1 MCSVGS
7 SAMLLGGRLRDC
19 APLTNRFPPLTRR
32 RAMTA
37 ERYGPT
43 LPTGEYPV
51 VDLAFGSWP
60 PVRPG
65 GRYNYSADSGEF
77 TPGPECITGFQTI
90 RLTITRRN
98 CWRYA
103 AGFRPPA
110 GCRRGARSGGTV
122 RCRPFAPRDASP
134 EARRSPVGCGQFWR
148 PAVRTAAGPGC
159 RRGKAALRILFCPA
173 GQNCP
178 QTDVSFPPQGWRPIL
193 GGGVQ
198 SHMGYHGEG
207 GRRVAMQCQLEWGKA
222 FHAIARN
229 NSATVG
235 KSGRPH
241 A

>member
-1 MCSVGS
+1 MP
-7 SAMLLGGRLRDC
+7 LGGRLGDC

-51 VDLAFGSWP
+51 VDHDLGSWP
-60 PVRPG
+60 PDHPG
-65 GRYNYSADSGEF
+65 SRYCYSADSREC
-77 TPGPECITGFQTI
+77 TPGPKCITGFQTI
-90 RLTITRRN
+90 RLTIPRSNCRRS
-98 CWRYA
+98 A
-103 AGFRPPA
+103 AGFRPPGA
-110 GCRRGARSGGTV
+110 RRRGPRSAVTV
-122 RCRPFAPRDASP
+122 RRRPSAARDASP
-134 EARRSPVGCGQFWR
+134 EAGHRPVGCGQFWL
-148 PAVRTAAGPGC
+148 PAARTAAGPG
-159 RRGKAALRILFCPA
+159 RRHGKAALRILFLSGRTGLSSDRC
-173 GQNCP
+173 
-178 QTDVSFPPQGWRPIL
+178 VLPPRVWRPIL

-207 GRRVAMQCQLEWGKA
+207 GRRVAMRCQLEWGNA

-241 A
+241 G

>member
-1 MCSVGS
+1 MPP
-7 SAMLLGGRLRDC
+7 GGRLEDC

-43 LPTGEYPV
+43 LPTGKYPV
-51 VDLAFGSWP
+51 IDHALGSWP
-60 PVRPG
+60 LVRPDD
-65 GRYNYSADSGEF
+65 RYCYSSDSRTC
-77 TPGPECITGFQTI
+77 TPGSECITGFQPVKFTI
-90 RLTITRRN
+90 PRRN
-98 CWRYA
+98 RRRYT
-103 AGFRPPA
+103 AGFRPP
-110 GCRRGARSGGTV
+110 GARGRGPRFPRHHRAPPVRGPGRIARGGTQARGLRTV
-122 RCRPFAPRDASP
+122 LAPGRPDTGR
-134 EARRSPVGCGQFWR
+134 
-148 PAVRTAAGPGC
+148 AGPPSRKSGLEDPFLSGFLSGRTELSADRC
-159 RRGKAALRILFCPA
+159 VL
-173 GQNCP
+173 
-178 QTDVSFPPQGWRPIL
+178 PPRVRRPIL

-207 GRRVAMQCQLEWGKA
+207 GRRVAMRCQLEQGKA